1 MLISGLWGKN
11 DGLAILSY
19 HVSNTLHLHAC
30 CISIIAISLS
40 WISQFGTKKTILW
53 WFSVLVHFPSF

>member
-1 MLISGLWGKN
+1 MCLPQANIMFTIENSGVVHYVDIWFMGKN

-40 WISQFGTKKTILW
+40 
-53 WFSVLVHFPSF
+53 